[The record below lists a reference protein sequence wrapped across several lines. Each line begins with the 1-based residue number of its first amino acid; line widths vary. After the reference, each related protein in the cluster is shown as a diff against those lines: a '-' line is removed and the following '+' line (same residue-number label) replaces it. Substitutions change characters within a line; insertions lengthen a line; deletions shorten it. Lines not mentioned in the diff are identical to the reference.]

1 MSDWKQNA
9 FKLGTAL
16 VAGSVASIA
25 MNKMTALL
33 EAAQPKTPRVGDAF
47 RDRKDPQR
55 LLIDRANKRFGWKMR
70 RKARRLAARRL
81 RFGLGVGSTVGGI
94 LLRRKLGATKS
105 PLKGAA
111 FDTALF
117 VLVEELIKP
126 RLGAHPGARK
136 IPWQTH
142 AAALG
147 GRATYGVV
155 NAGVRQGLQRM
166 APARLRPH

>member
-1 MSDWKQNA
+1 MTNWKQHA

-16 VAGSVASIA
+16 VAGSVASFA
-25 MNKMTALL
+25 MNKATWLL
-33 EAAQPKTPRVGDAF
+33 ESAQPGAPRVGDAF
-47 RDRKDPQR
+47 RDKKDPQR
-55 LLIDRANKRFGWKMR
+55 ALIDRANKRFGWKMR
-70 RKARRLAARRL
+70 RKARRQAARRL
-81 RFGLGVGSTVGGI
+81 RLAIGVGSTVGGI
-94 LLRRKLGATKS
+94 LMRRKLGATKS

-117 VLVEELIKP
+117 VLVDELIKP
-126 RLGAHPGARK
+126 GLGAHIDVRK

-155 NAGVRQGLQRM
+155 NAGVRQGLKRV
-166 APARLRPH
+166 APASLSGP